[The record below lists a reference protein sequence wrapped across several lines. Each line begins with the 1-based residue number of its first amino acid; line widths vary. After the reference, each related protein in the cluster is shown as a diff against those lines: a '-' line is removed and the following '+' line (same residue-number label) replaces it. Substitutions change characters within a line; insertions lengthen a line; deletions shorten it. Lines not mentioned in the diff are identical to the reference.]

1 MRETITRVS
10 SKSGKIRRRPARP
23 RSSLTDKLSNLHLL
37 LRVPSFARW
46 PLEVRF
52 FCEDVYK
59 VWQRWNERVN
69 GKIRNGIQVFL
80 DVTQQAEFPEG
91 GQPPPSAQAKGKP
104 KKETRGSGGVESVNV
119 GYGGLKNHV
128 EKSLRIFDDR
138 EEHFCAICAERL
150 GSPAGTALVCPKEIC
165 QTVSHMTCLSKRFLD
180 EEGVPGSAV
189 PISGSCPQ
197 CTSTLQWIDLV
208 KEMSLRMRGKKEM
221 ARLMRRPTV
230 RKRKVMK
237 GAASLQADEMAN
249 QVEGDSDEEGDYD
262 LAEDAIH
269 PFYETEEL
277 LPADWYHQV
286 DGEEDVMSVTS
297 ADSDFSNY
305 MDAASPPTSKLPAQ
319 RLEVVI
325 EDSDWTNA
333 EILD

>member
-10 SKSGKIRRRPARP
+10 SKSGKVHRRPARP
-23 RSSLTDKLSNLHLL
+23 RSSLIDKLSNLHLL

-69 GKIRNGIQVFL
+69 GKIRDSVQIVL
-80 DVTQQAEFPEG
+80 DVTQQADVPEG

-104 KKETRGSGGVESVNV
+104 NEETRGRGGIESVNV

-128 EKSLRIFDDR
+128 EKSLRVLDDR
-138 EEHFCAICAERL
+138 EAQFCAICAVRL
-150 GSPAGTALVCPKEIC
+150 GSPAGTALVCPKENC
-165 QTVSHMTCLSKRFLD
+165 QTVSHMTCLAKRFLD
-180 EEGVPGSAV
+180 EEGVPGSTV

-197 CTSTLQWIDLV
+197 CKSTLQWIDLV
-208 KEMSLRMRGKKEM
+208 KEMSLRMRGKEEM
-221 ARLMRRPTV
+221 ARLMRKPTV

-237 GAASLQADEMAN
+237 GAASLQADKTAN
-249 QVEGDSDEEGDYD
+249 EVEGDSDEEGDDD
-262 LAEDAIH
+262 LAEDAMH
-269 PFYETEEL
+269 PVYETEEP
-277 LPADWYHQV
+277 LPADWYHQA
-286 DGEEDVMSVTS
+286 DGEEDVMSMTS
-297 ADSDFSNY
+297 ADSDFSNH
-305 MDAASPPTSKLPAQ
+305 MDAAGPPTSKLPAQ

-325 EDSDWTNA
+325 EDSNWTNA